1 MMLLLNPRVWAAI
14 ILAIALGIATRF
26 VYTKGAES
34 VQVKFDMYK
43 NQQISDALNAEKAV
57 RAKEL
62 SLQEANQKVSENY
75 ESLKSATAVVVKSL
89 DADRVRLQSILA
101 SRNSSPSGVTQ
112 TSTAAND
119 PPESRILGECLQ
131 RYESVAGDADGL
143 SNQVKALQDFV
154 NTIH

>member
-1 MMLLLNPRVWAAI
+1 MLLLNPRVWAAI
-14 ILAIALGIATRF
+14 ILAIALGVATRF

-34 VQVKFDMYK
+34 VQVEFDKYK
-43 NQQISDALNAEKAV
+43 NQQILDALNAEKAV

-62 SLQEANQKVSENY
+62 SLQDANQKVTENY

-89 DADRVRLQSILA
+89 DADRVRLQAILTA
-101 SRNSSPSGVTQ
+101 RNSSPASVAQ
-112 TSTAAND
+112 TSTTTTD
-119 PPESRILGECLQ
+119 SPESRILGECLQ
-131 RYESVAGDADGL
+131 RYEAVAGDADGL